1 MLPSP
6 ALELS
11 LSFLSGDFTG
21 LHSSPGPL
29 SASILWWLH
38 SGAFHH
44 WTSVP
49 LCSLV
54 ASPRCLSTLTLAT
67 LLSGDLTA
75 LPSNAGP
82 LSPSLSRE
90 THVVL
95 LFGAS
100 LGQQSSFSPY
110 HGPPELL
117 LSAQTWNSSP
127 SPSNFSSITIGTR
140 LNTLNSY
147 CLPPLPLT
155 CSSFFYVSHLFHLN
169 WLPASS
175 SACCSHARPLDASTK
190 PAELGL
196 SRTISSTEVSIRNV
210 CLNLTVLSHIPDYPF
225 KLTLSYFTHFFN
237 IIILSL
243 PTLLLWEH
251 LHDRFLQA
259 AHQLRQHPHHFGVLS
274 HFCVVLL
281 PGPYVLW
288 LPLRMRRSGPVL
300 GLPPGPQ
307 TFQLL

>member
-1 MLPSP
+1 MTSQRCLP
-6 ALELS
+6 
-11 LSFLSGDFTG
+11 
-21 LHSSPGPL
+21 PL
-29 SASILWWLH
+29 DL
-38 SGAFHH
+38 
-44 WTSVP
+44 VP

-54 ASPRCLSTLTLAT
+54 ASPRCLPTLTPAT
-67 LLSGDLTA
+67 LLPGDFTA

-82 LSPSLSRE
+82 LSPSLSWE

-95 LFGAS
+95 HFGAS
-100 LGQQSSFSPY
+100 SGKQSSLNPY
-110 HGPPELL
+110 HGPPELP

-127 SPSNFSSITIGTR
+127 SPSNFSSITIATR

-190 PAELGL
+190 SAELGL

-210 CLNLTVLSHIPDYPF
+210 CLSLPVLSHIPDYPF

-237 IIILSL
+237 IIIPSL

-251 LHDRFLQA
+251 LHDHFLQA
-259 AHQLRQHPHHFGVLS
+259 AHLLRQHPEHFGVLS

-281 PGPYVLW
+281 PDPSYSLSTSAVLASIRLFGAGVSS
-288 LPLRMRRSGPVL
+288 LPRDSTAVFPSCMGVL
-300 GLPPGPQ
+300 SFFSLSISY
-307 TFQLL
+307 F